1 MRPGFMACIAALL
14 FLPGCGPSASSKDDM
29 TWRQANDAVSDVQAS
44 LPDGTPDTD
53 QSNTDQAAKVS
64 QTIGRDDVKENRVRP
79 AEYTNAEDT
88 RVRPRLS
95 VRAGGLRDLT
105 FDDLEFGM
113 EPDAD
118 FERSVLGEKIEKL
131 DGKRVVIRGFILA
144 SSVFQQKGI
153 KQFILVRDNQ
163 QCCFGPGAY
172 IYHNMQVQMEEGQT
186 ANFGIRPVTV
196 EGQFAIKPWIGPD
209 GKCYSVY
216 HLTARSVK

>member
-1 MRPGFMACIAALL
+1 MACIAALS

-29 TWRQANDAVSDVQAS
+29 TWRQANDAVSDAQAS
-44 LPDGTPDTD
+44 LPDGTPNTD
-53 QSNTDQAAKVS
+53 QSNTDQSAKVS

-113 EPDAD
+113 EPDAK

>member
-1 MRPGFMACIAALL
+1 
-14 FLPGCGPSASSKDDM
+14 M
-29 TWRQANDAVSDVQAS
+29 TWRQANDAVSDVPAS
-44 LPDGTPDTD
+44 LPDGTPNTD

-118 FERSVLGEKIEKL
+118 FERSVLGEKIEEL

-153 KQFILVRDNQ
+153 KEFILVRDNQ